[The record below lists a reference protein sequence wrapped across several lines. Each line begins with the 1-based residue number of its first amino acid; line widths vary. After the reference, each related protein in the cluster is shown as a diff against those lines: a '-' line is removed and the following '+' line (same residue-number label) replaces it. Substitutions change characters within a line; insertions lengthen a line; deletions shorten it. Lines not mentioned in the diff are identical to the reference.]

1 MRALQTP
8 MVTISLIHA
17 TSASV
22 GLSLPPDTC
31 ASKLVRQVQGFPYNR
46 IVRLL
51 ALLLAALPLPA
62 ATIAIQDV
70 TLIDVAS
77 GTARP
82 HMTVIVDDGKVTRVG
97 PALSTPVTHAIS
109 GKDKFLMPGLWDMH
123 VHLYYKQ
130 YLPLFVAFGV
140 TGVQDMGS
148 DFSKVSAWRDE
159 IEKGTAVGP
168 HIITSGPPVD
178 GGKSDDPKLPVLIA
192 RTGDQARQAF
202 DKLYKLDVDFIK
214 VLSNL
219 PRDAYFALAEQARHW
234 DLRMVGHIPANVTA
248 QEAVEARQKSLEH
261 MFGITKSVSSDDQAL
276 RFFERC
282 TLTGTRV
289 DPTLVLWLRM
299 SHLDDTR
306 LMSDPQLKVVPA
318 SIRGTWPDVS
328 DDSYSLKIQ
337 VWRIYRLVALAKQAK
352 TEILAGT
359 DTGDPYVIPGA
370 ALHDELEQLVE
381 AGLTP
386 REALEAATLAPA
398 RFFET
403 EKEMGAIEKGKLADM
418 VLLNANPLE
427 NIRNTRNIEG
437 VLTHGRYYGRKELDA
452 ILEGRS

>member
-1 MRALQTP
+1 MR
-8 MVTISLIHA
+8 
-17 TSASV
+17 
-22 GLSLPPDTC
+22 
-31 ASKLVRQVQGFPYNR
+31 F
-46 IVRLL
+46 L
-51 ALLLAALPLPA
+51 ALLFAALPLYA
-62 ATIAIQDV
+62 ARLAIQDV

-82 HMTVIVDDGKVTRVG
+82 HMTVVIDDGKISRVG
-97 PALSTPVTHAIS
+97 LASSIQLPASTRIVP

-130 YLPLFVAFGV
+130 YLPLFVAFGI

-159 IEKGTAVGP
+159 IEKGGAVGP

-178 GGKSDDPKLPVLIA
+178 GGASEDPKLPLLVA
-192 RTGDQARQAF
+192 RTADQARVVF
-202 DKLYKLDVDFIK
+202 DQLYKMDVDFIK
-214 VLSNL
+214 VLSRL
-219 PRDAYFALAEQARHW
+219 PREAYFALAEQARHW
-234 DLRMVGHIPANVTA
+234 DLRMVGHIPTNVTA

-261 MFGITKSVSSDDQAL
+261 MFGVTKSVSNEAEAL
-276 RFFERC
+276 KFFERC
-282 TLTGTRV
+282 TLIGTRV

-299 SHLDDTR
+299 SHIDDTK
-306 LMSDPQLKVVPA
+306 LMSDPQLQVVPA
-318 SIRGTWPDVS
+318 SIRNTWPDVS
-328 DDSYSLKIQ
+328 DDPASYKVQI
-337 VWRIYRLVALAKQAK
+337 WRIYRLVALAKQAK

-359 DTGDPYVIPGA
+359 DTGDPYVVPGA

-403 EKEMGAIEKGKLADM
+403 DAEMGAIEKGKLADM
-418 VLLNANPLE
+418 VLLNGDPL
-427 NIRNTRNIEG
+427 NDIRNVRKVEG
-437 VLTHGRYYGRKELDA
+437 VFTHGRYYTRQDLDA
-452 ILEGRS
+452 ILDTAALSARN

>member
-1 MRALQTP
+1 MIMREC
-8 MVTISLIHA
+8 A
-17 TSASV
+17 TLSYRNVRSV
-22 GLSLPPDTC
+22 IL
-31 ASKLVRQVQGFPYNR
+31 F
-46 IVRLL
+46 
-51 ALLLAALPLPA
+51 LAALRLSA
-62 ATIAIQDV
+62 ASIAVQDV

-77 GTARP
+77 GVARP
-82 HMTVIVDDGKVTRVG
+82 HMTVVMDDGKISRIG
-97 PALSTPVTHAIS
+97 AAASTPLPAGTRIVS

-159 IEKGTAVGP
+159 IEKGAAIGP
-168 HIITSGPPVD
+168 HIISSGPPVD
-178 GGKSDDPKLPVLIA
+178 GGSSDDPKLPLLVA

-202 DKLYKLDVDFIK
+202 DQLYKMDVDFIK
-214 VLSNL
+214 VLSRL
-219 PRDAYFALAEQARHW
+219 PREAYFALAEQARHW
-234 DLRMVGHIPANVTA
+234 DLRMVGHIPTNVTA

-261 MFGITKSVSSDDQAL
+261 MFGITKSVANEEEAVK
-276 RFFERC
+276 FFERC

-289 DPTLVLWLRM
+289 SPTLVLWLRM
-299 SHLDDTR
+299 SHIDDTK
-306 LMSDPQLKVVPA
+306 LMANPQLEAVPV
-318 SIRGTWPDVS
+318 SIRSTWPDVS
-328 DDSYSLKIQ
+328 DDPTSLKIQ
-337 VWRIYRLVALAKQAK
+337 IWRIYRLVALAKRAK

-418 VLLNANPLE
+418 VLLDANPLE
-427 NIRNTRNIEG
+427 DIRNVRKVQG
-437 VLTHGRYYGRKELDA
+437 VFTHGRYYARKDLDA
-452 ILEGRS
+452 ILGSRGSPPRR

>member
-1 MRALQTP
+1 
-8 MVTISLIHA
+8 
-17 TSASV
+17 
-22 GLSLPPDTC
+22 
-31 ASKLVRQVQGFPYNR
+31 VRF
-46 IVRLL
+46 L
-51 ALLLAALPLPA
+51 ALLFAALPLYA
-62 ATIAIQDV
+62 ARLAIQDV

-82 HMTVIVDDGKVTRVG
+82 HMSVVIDDGKISRVG
-97 PALSTPVTHAIS
+97 LASSIQLPASTRIVP

-130 YLPLFVAFGV
+130 YLPLFVAFGI

-159 IEKGTAVGP
+159 IEKGGAVGP

-178 GGKSDDPKLPVLIA
+178 GGASEDPKLPLLVA
-192 RTGDQARQAF
+192 RTADQARVVF
-202 DKLYKLDVDFIK
+202 DQLYKMDVDFIK
-214 VLSNL
+214 VLSRL
-219 PRDAYFALAEQARHW
+219 PREAYFALAEQARHW
-234 DLRMVGHIPANVTA
+234 DLRMVGHIPTNVTA

-261 MFGITKSVSSDDQAL
+261 MFGITKSVSSEAEAL
-276 RFFERC
+276 KFFERC
-282 TLTGTRV
+282 TLIGTRV

-299 SHLDDTR
+299 SHIDDTK
-306 LMSDPQLKVVPA
+306 LMSDPQLQVVPA
-318 SIRGTWPDVS
+318 SIRNTWPDVS
-328 DDSYSLKIQ
+328 DDPASYKVQI
-337 VWRIYRLVALAKQAK
+337 WRIYRLVALAKQAK

-359 DTGDPYVIPGA
+359 DTGDPYVVPGA

-403 EKEMGAIEKGKLADM
+403 DAEMGAIEKGKLADM
-418 VLLNANPLE
+418 VLLNGDPL
-427 NIRNTRNIEG
+427 NDIRSVRKVEG
-437 VLTHGRYYGRKELDA
+437 VFTHGRYYTRQDLDA
-452 ILEGRS
+452 ILDTAALSARN

>member
-1 MRALQTP
+1 M
-8 MVTISLIHA
+8 
-17 TSASV
+17 
-22 GLSLPPDTC
+22 
-31 ASKLVRQVQGFPYNR
+31 
-46 IVRLL
+46 IV
-51 ALLLAALPLPA
+51 AALPLA
-62 ATIAIQDV
+62 AASTAIQDV

-82 HMTVIVDDGKVTRVG
+82 HMTVVIDEGKISRIG
-97 PALSTPVTHAIS
+97 PAASILLPASTRIVS

-159 IEKGTAVGP
+159 IEKGSAIGP

-178 GGKSDDPKLPVLIA
+178 GGASDDPKLPLIVA
-192 RTGDQARQAF
+192 RNADQARQAF
-202 DKLYKLDVDFIK
+202 DQLYKMDVDFIK
-214 VLSNL
+214 VLTRL

-234 DLRMVGHIPANVTA
+234 DLRMVGHIPTSVTA

-261 MFGITKSVSSDDQAL
+261 MFGITKSVKNEDEAR

-289 DPTLVLWLRM
+289 SPTLVLWLRM
-299 SHLDDTR
+299 SHMDDTK
-306 LMSDPQLKVVPA
+306 LMNNPQLEVVPE
-318 SIRGTWPDVS
+318 SIRKTWPDIS
-328 DDSYSLKIQ
+328 EDSYSLKIQ
-337 VWRIYRLVALAKQAK
+337 VWRIYRLVWLAKQAK

-359 DTGDPYVIPGA
+359 DTGDPYVVPGA
-370 ALHDELEQLVE
+370 ALDDELEQLVE
-381 AGLTP
+381 AGLSP

-403 EKEMGAIEKGKLADM
+403 DKEMGSIEKGKLADM
-418 VLLNANPLE
+418 VLLNGNPLDD
-427 NIRNTRNIEG
+427 IRNVRK
-437 VLTHGRYYGRKELDA
+437 VDAVFTHSRYYTRKDLDA
-452 ILEGRS
+452 ILESHPAGSQGSF